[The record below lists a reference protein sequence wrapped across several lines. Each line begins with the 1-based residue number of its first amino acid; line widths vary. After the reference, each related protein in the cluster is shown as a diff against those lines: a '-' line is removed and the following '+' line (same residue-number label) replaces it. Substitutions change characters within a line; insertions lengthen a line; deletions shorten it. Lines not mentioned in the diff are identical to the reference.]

1 MYKRCK
7 ELKRN
12 RRLWKAIISHVLKG
26 HRTWK
31 KKKKRL
37 VLGGI
42 GGFQVSIVSEWNLN
56 KSLVIDR

>member
-12 RRLWKAIISHVLKG
+12 RRLWKAIISHVVKE
-26 HRTWK
+26 HRTKK

-37 VLGGI
+37 VLVGI
-42 GGFQVSIVSEWNLN
+42 CGFPVSPVSEWNLN